1 MLRGDNGPEPP
12 QRAILSVTARRYGLH
27 SSGQMVETRADVEQ
41 GIRAAI
47 AAQDFQT
54 AATQALEAYGR
65 EIISFLFARLRN
77 SNDAQDAFSIFVE
90 DFWRSLPSFGFRCS
104 MRVWMYTLARNAG
117 IRHGKAAYRKREL
130 NLSSVLRDSVSALID
145 HARTETQVHLR
156 TAARDK
162 LRAFREQLD
171 PDDRMLLTLHVDR
184 ALPWRDVAMVLLPDG
199 ERLES
204 RVLDRE
210 ATRLRKRFE
219 RVKAE
224 LRVLAKREGL
234 VRS

>member
-1 MLRGDNGPEPP
+1 
-12 QRAILSVTARRYGLH
+12 
-27 SSGQMVETRADVEQ
+27 MVETRADAEEV
-41 GIRAAI
+41 IRAAI
-47 AAQDFQT
+47 EAQDFQA
-54 AATQALEAYGR
+54 AATRALEAYGR
-65 EIISFLFARLRN
+65 EIISFLYARLRN
-77 SNDAQDAFSIFVE
+77 TSDAQEAFSVFVE
-90 DFWRSLPSFGFRCS
+90 DFWRSLPSFGFRCG

-117 IRHGKAAYRKREL
+117 IRHGKTAYRKREL
-130 NLSSVLRDSVSALID
+130 HLTLALRDSLSALID

-156 TAARDK
+156 TAARNK

-184 ALPWRDVAMVLLPDG
+184 ALPWRDVAMVLLPSG
-199 ERLES
+199 EQLES

-210 ATRLRKRFE
+210 AARLRKRFE

-234 VRS
+234 LRS